1 MMVFGL
7 RRVLRHHA
15 CENVR
20 LVGFFQITDVF
31 RAQLKGYSVDRAVN
45 MMLLRG
51 ADHRAVTLV
60 SSQASEI
67 SVMET

>member
-1 MMVFGL
+1 M

-15 CENVR
+15 CEEVR
-20 LVGFFQITDVF
+20 LIGFFQITDVF

-45 MMLLRG
+45 MMLCVAPITG
-51 ADHRAVTLV
+51 AVTLV

>member
-1 MMVFGL
+1 M

-20 LVGFFQITDVF
+20 LVGFFKKLDFI
-31 RAQLKGYSVDRAVN
+31 RAQVKIDCVYRAIDVIFFVAPTT
-45 MMLLRG
+45 G
-51 ADHRAVTLV
+51 DVTFV

>member
-1 MMVFGL
+1 MVFGL

-20 LVGFFQITDVF
+20 LVGLFQIADLLRTEPQVHG
-31 RAQLKGYSVDRAVN
+31 ADRTVN
-45 MMLLRG
+45 MVLCVAPTTG
-51 ADHRAVTLV
+51 AVTLV

>member
-1 MMVFGL
+1 MVFCL

-15 CENVR
+15 GEEVR
-20 LVGFFQITDVF
+20 LIGFFQIADF
-31 RAQLKGYSVDRAVN
+31 FWAQLKGYSVDRAVN
-45 MMLLRG
+45 MMLCVAPTTG
-51 ADHRAVTLV
+51 AVTLV